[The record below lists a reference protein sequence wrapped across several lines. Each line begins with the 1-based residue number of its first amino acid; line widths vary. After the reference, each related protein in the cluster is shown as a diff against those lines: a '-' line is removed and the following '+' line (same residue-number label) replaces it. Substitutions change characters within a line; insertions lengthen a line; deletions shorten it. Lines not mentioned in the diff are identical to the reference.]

1 MTSFYDQHNPL
12 IKDGLGSF
20 KAILLHGKG
29 YAAEKSLD
37 EVSLLEAR
45 LAPDML
51 NLRQQLGCVVRYLN
65 RVLEIGQV
73 AVAREVSEDQTT
85 FDSLIATIE
94 GVEAQLAK
102 IDADTFNANE
112 KGSVR
117 CISYP
122 SGFRATIPDNSMFMT
137 NLLRPLV
144 FFHLTT
150 TYNILRNQGAP
161 LGKAVYMTPWW
172 NSVLQ
177 DAWMNCDPPADA
189 SEE

>member
-1 MTSFYDQHNPL
+1 
-12 IKDGLGSF
+12 
-20 KAILLHGKG
+20 
-29 YAAEKSLD
+29 
-37 EVSLLEAR
+37 
-45 LAPDML
+45 ML

-122 SGFRATIPDNSMFMT
+122 HGYRATIPDNSMFMA
-137 NLLRPLV
+137 NLLRPLI